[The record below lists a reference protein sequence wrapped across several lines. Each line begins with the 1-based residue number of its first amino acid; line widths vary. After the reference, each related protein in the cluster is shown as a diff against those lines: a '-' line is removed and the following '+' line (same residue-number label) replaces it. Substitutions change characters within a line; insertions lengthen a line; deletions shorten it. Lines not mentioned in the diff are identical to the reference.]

1 MATPPFTSS
10 PALATRGQLRQHS
23 AVPPSSPPIPFLSR
37 KRSLKRTASAS
48 SSIDP
53 DSPSERPSKRR
64 ALRSLRRTNSVSGS
78 EIAAPGLYN
87 ENGRLSP
94 FPATPPRILK
104 RMPSL
109 LPAIDF
115 QASPPRQV
123 RPAKPDLISDEEPVL
138 PSSPSAVVASA
149 AAAIL
154 AQSAANHYPTPVP
167 TSDIGIPT
175 SPAPNKASTSAAPAP
190 VSGRQGLN
198 RTNSAFSELRAPL
211 VSVPTVTLPKNCQP
225 VTFGRSVNKCTYLMS
240 KSHTV
245 SRVHFKVTY
254 LSHALRKSVEVH
266 CVGYNGGKVHCR
278 GDTWELRYGDV
289 FWSESG
295 DDIMIETDNTRVVI
309 RCPVDD
315 LMASSPLS
323 PVISPV
329 VIPSNTFP
337 YPAEYDLSVETKAR
351 NGRPFPTEGVE
362 FFGKFTHEPVPKL
375 KIPKPR
381 NGSIDANALT
391 EPAPLRLSRE
401 PWNSNPDSP
410 CPQPKRQRLMPVSPL
425 PFAILSTGASQ
436 PNFTLYEDE
445 DNDEDDVPL
454 APISPVE
461 DEGEDCG
468 LVLRESEKPEALNT
482 EVELDDDEEEDDEEE
497 NQEGLGEDEEE
508 DDDEDAENVNES
520 VAHTTPTKP
529 KNTAGSR
536 KAAYKLKHKLDE
548 SVSQDPL
555 TPKSKISIMKHL
567 SNQIAFSRLAST
579 PLSNL
584 VKSLPPAVREK
595 VPVEFIQA
603 LLGSSPC
610 VGEIK
615 REGKDASG
623 KPLEPEYYY
632 IADMDFDLD
641 RKSIVYSLNKPSLR
655 SCRKTHKQYFW
666 KKPKV

>member
-53 DSPSERPSKRR
+53 DSPSDRPSKRR

-78 EIAAPGLYN
+78 ELAGN
-87 ENGRLSP
+87 ENARLTP

-123 RPAKPDLISDEEPVL
+123 RPAKSEQASDQEPVV
-138 PSSPSAVVASA
+138 VVAPEEK
-149 AAAIL
+149 
-154 AQSAANHYPTPVP
+154 ANHYPTPVP
-167 TSDIGIPT
+167 TSEIGIPT
-175 SPAPNKASTSAAPAP
+175 SPAPKVAAP
-190 VSGRQGLN
+190 VSSRQGLN

-254 LSHALRKSVEVH
+254 LGFALRKSVEVH
-266 CVGYNGGKVHCR
+266 CVGYNGGRVHCR
-278 GDTWELRYGDV
+278 GDTWELRYGDI

-295 DDIMIETDNTRVVI
+295 DDIMVETDNTRVVI
-309 RCPVDD
+309 RWPSDD
-315 LMASSPLS
+315 LQATSPVS
-323 PVISPV
+323 PVIKPV
-329 VIPSNTFP
+329 VIPSSTFP
-337 YPAEYDLSVETKAR
+337 YPAEYDLSIETKAR

-362 FFGKFTHEPVPKL
+362 FFGKFTHEPVPKMN
-375 KIPKPR
+375 IPKPR
-381 NGSIDANALT
+381 NGSIDINALT

-401 PWNSNPDSP
+401 PWNNNPDSP

-425 PFAILSTGASQ
+425 PFAILSTSQ
-436 PNFTLYEDE
+436 SNFTLYEDE
-445 DNDEDDVPL
+445 DDEDDDVVL

-461 DEGEDCG
+461 DDGEEDYG
-468 LVLRESEKPEALNT
+468 FVLRESEKPEALNT
-482 EVELDDDEEEDDEEE
+482 EVELDDDEEDEEE
-497 NQEGLGEDEEE
+497 EEEEGVNDNEEE
-508 DDDEDAENVNES
+508 DADYDDEDSENVNES
-520 VAHTTPTKP
+520 AAHTTPTKH
-529 KNTAGSR
+529 TAKSQ
-536 KAAYKLKHKLDE
+536 KLAYKLKHKLDE

-555 TPKSKISIMKHL
+555 TPKSKISLMKHL

-584 VKSLPPAVREK
+584 IKSLPPGVREK
-595 VPVEFIQA
+595 VSVEFVQA
-603 LLGSSPC
+603 LLTSVPC
-610 VGEIK
+610 IGEIK

-623 KPLEPEYYY
+623 KLLEPEYYY

-641 RKSIVYSLNKPSLR
+641 RKSIVCSLNKPSLR

>member
-53 DSPSERPSKRR
+53 DSPSDRPSKRR

-78 EIAAPGLYN
+78 ELAGN
-87 ENGRLSP
+87 ENARLTP

-104 RMPSL
+104 RTPSL

-115 QASPPRQV
+115 QTSPPRQV
-123 RPAKPDLISDEEPVL
+123 RPAKSEQVSDQEPV
-138 PSSPSAVVASA
+138 VVAPEEK
-149 AAAIL
+149 
-154 AQSAANHYPTPVP
+154 ANHYPTPVP
-167 TSDIGIPT
+167 TSEIGIST
-175 SPAPNKASTSAAPAP
+175 SPAPKVAAP
-190 VSGRQGLN
+190 VSSRQGLN

-254 LSHALRKSVEVH
+254 LGLGLRKSVEVH
-266 CVGYNGGKVHCR
+266 CVGYNGGRVHCR
-278 GDTWELRYGDV
+278 GDTWELRYGDI

-295 DDIMIETDNTRVVI
+295 DDIMVETDNTRVVI
-309 RCPVDD
+309 RWPSDD
-315 LMASSPLS
+315 LQATSPVS
-323 PVISPV
+323 PVIKPV
-329 VIPSNTFP
+329 VIPSSTFP
-337 YPAEYDLSVETKAR
+337 YPAEYDLSIETKAR

-362 FFGKFTHEPVPKL
+362 FFGKFTHEPVPKIN
-375 KIPKPR
+375 IPKPR
-381 NGSIDANALT
+381 NGSIDINALT

-401 PWNSNPDSP
+401 PWNNNPDSP

-425 PFAILSTGASQ
+425 PFATLSTSQ
-436 PNFTLYEDE
+436 SNFTLYEDE
-445 DNDEDDVPL
+445 DDEDDDIVF
-454 APISPVE
+454 APISPVKDEEEEE
-461 DEGEDCG
+461 DYGF
-468 LVLRESEKPEALNT
+468 VLRESEKPEALNT
-482 EVELDDDEEEDDEEE
+482 EVELDDDEEDEEE
-497 NQEGLGEDEEE
+497 EEEEGVNDNEEE
-508 DDDEDAENVNES
+508 DANYDDEDSENVNES
-520 VAHTTPTKP
+520 AAHTTPTKH
-529 KNTAGSR
+529 TAKSQ
-536 KAAYKLKHKLDE
+536 KLAYKLKHKLDE

-555 TPKSKISIMKHL
+555 TPKSKISLMKHL

-584 VKSLPPAVREK
+584 IKSLPPGVREK
-595 VPVEFIQA
+595 VSVEFVQA
-603 LLGSSPC
+603 LLTSVPC
-610 VGEIK
+610 IGEIK

-623 KPLEPEYYY
+623 KLLEPEYYY

-641 RKSIVYSLNKPSLR
+641 RKSIVCSLNKPSLR

>member
-78 EIAAPGLYN
+78 ELASN
-87 ENGRLSP
+87 ENARPSP

-104 RMPSL
+104 RTPSL

-123 RPAKPDLISDEEPVL
+123 RPAKTEQVSDEEP
-138 PSSPSAVVASA
+138 PVVAPA
-149 AAAIL
+149 VEEK
-154 AQSAANHYPTPVP
+154 ANHYPTPLP
-167 TSDIGIPT
+167 TSEISIPT
-175 SPAPNKASTSAAPAP
+175 SPVPKAAAP
-190 VSGRQGLN
+190 VSSRQGLN

-245 SRVHFKVTY
+245 SRVHFKATY
-254 LSHALRKSVEVH
+254 LGLALRKSVEVH

-278 GDTWELRYGDV
+278 GDTWELRYGDI

-309 RCPVDD
+309 RWPTDD
-315 LMASSPLS
+315 LQAASPLS
-323 PVISPV
+323 PVIKPI

-337 YPAEYDLSVETKAR
+337 YPTEYDLSIETKAR

-362 FFGKFTHEPVPKL
+362 FFGKFTHEPVPKMN
-375 KIPKPR
+375 IPKPR
-381 NGSIDANALT
+381 NGSIDLTALT

-401 PWNSNPDSP
+401 PWNNNPDSP

-425 PFAILSTGASQ
+425 PFAILSTASQ
-436 PNFTLYEDE
+436 SNFTLYEDE
-445 DNDEDDVPL
+445 DDDDEDVSFV
-454 APISPVE
+454 PISPVE
-461 DEGEDCG
+461 DEEEDHG

-482 EVELDDDEEEDDEEE
+482 EVELDDDEEDEED
-497 NQEGLGEDEEE
+497 EDEEGAHGNDEE
-508 DDDEDAENVNES
+508 DADYDDEDAENVNETA
-520 VAHTTPTKP
+520 AHTTPTK
-529 KNTAGSR
+529 NTAKSQ

-548 SVSQDPL
+548 SVAQDPL
-555 TPKSKISIMKHL
+555 TPKSKISLMKHL
-567 SNQIAFSRLAST
+567 SNQVAFSRLAST

-584 VKSLPPAVREK
+584 VKSLPPGVREK
-595 VPVEFIQA
+595 VSVDLVQA
-603 LLGSSPC
+603 LLTSVPC
-610 VGEIK
+610 IGEIK

-623 KPLEPEYYY
+623 KLLEPEYYY

-641 RKSIVYSLNKPSLR
+641 RKSIVYSMSKPSLR

>member
-10 PALATRGQLRQHS
+10 PALAARGQLRQHS

-78 EIAAPGLYN
+78 ELAGN
-87 ENGRLSP
+87 ENARLTP

-123 RPAKPDLISDEEPVL
+123 RPAKTEHVSDEEL
-138 PSSPSAVVASA
+138 VVAAVEEKS
-149 AAAIL
+149 
-154 AQSAANHYPTPVP
+154 NHYPTPVP
-167 TSDIGIPT
+167 TSEIGIPT
-175 SPAPNKASTSAAPAP
+175 SPAPKVAAAP
-190 VSGRQGLN
+190 VSSRQGLN

-254 LSHALRKSVEVH
+254 LSFALRKSVEVH

-278 GDTWELRYGDV
+278 GDTWELRYGDI

-309 RCPVDD
+309 RWPSDD
-315 LMASSPLS
+315 LQATTPVS
-323 PVISPV
+323 PVINPV

-337 YPAEYDLSVETKAR
+337 YPAEYDLSIETKAR

-362 FFGKFTHEPVPKL
+362 FFGKFTHEPVPKIN
-375 KIPKPR
+375 IPKPR
-381 NGSIDANALT
+381 NGSIDINALT

-401 PWNSNPDSP
+401 PWNNNPDSP

-425 PFAILSTGASQ
+425 PFAILSTSQ
-436 PNFTLYEDE
+436 SNFTLYEDE
-445 DNDEDDVPL
+445 DDEDEDVVF

-461 DEGEDCG
+461 DEEEDHG
-468 LVLRESEKPEALNT
+468 FVLRESEKPEALNT
-482 EVELDDDEEEDDEEE
+482 EVELDDDEEDEEE
-497 NQEGLGEDEEE
+497 EEEEAVNNNEEEE
-508 DDDEDAENVNES
+508 DADYNDEDSENVNES
-520 VAHTTPTKP
+520 VAHATPTKH
-529 KNTAGSR
+529 TAKSQ

-548 SVSQDPL
+548 SVAQDPL
-555 TPKSKISIMKHL
+555 TPKSKISLMKHL

-584 VKSLPPAVREK
+584 IKSLPPGVREK
-595 VPVEFIQA
+595 VSVEFVQA
-603 LLGSSPC
+603 LLTSVPC
-610 VGEIK
+610 IGEIK

-623 KPLEPEYYY
+623 KLLEPEYYY
-632 IADMDFDLD
+632 ISDMDFDLD
-641 RKSIVYSLNKPSLR
+641 RKSIVCSLNKPSLR

>member
-78 EIAAPGLYN
+78 ELASN
-87 ENGRLSP
+87 ENARPTP

-104 RMPSL
+104 RTPSL

-123 RPAKPDLISDEEPVL
+123 RPAKAEQVEEK
-138 PSSPSAVVASA
+138 
-149 AAAIL
+149 
-154 AQSAANHYPTPVP
+154 ANYYPTPVP
-167 TSDIGIPT
+167 TSEIGIPT
-175 SPAPNKASTSAAPAP
+175 SPVSKAAAP
-190 VSGRQGLN
+190 VSSRQGLN

-225 VTFGRSVNKCTYLMS
+225 VTFGRSANKCTYLMS

-254 LSHALRKSVEVH
+254 LGFALRKSVEVH

-278 GDTWELRYGDV
+278 GDTWELRYGDI

-295 DDIMIETDNTRVVI
+295 DDIMIETDNTRAVI
-309 RCPVDD
+309 RWPIDD
-315 LMASSPLS
+315 LQATSPLS
-323 PVISPV
+323 PVIKPI
-329 VIPSNTFP
+329 VIPSSTFP

-375 KIPKPR
+375 NIPKPR
-381 NGSIDANALT
+381 NGSIDLNALT

-401 PWNSNPDSP
+401 PWNNNPDSP
-410 CPQPKRQRLMPVSPL
+410 CPQPKRQRLMSVSPL
-425 PFAILSTGASQ
+425 PFAALPTAQS
-436 PNFTLYEDE
+436 NFTLYED
-445 DNDEDDVPL
+445 DDDEDIAL

-461 DEGEDCG
+461 DEEEDCG
-468 LVLRESEKPEALNT
+468 LILRESEKPEALNT
-482 EVELDDDEEEDDEEE
+482 EVELNDDEED
-497 NQEGLGEDEEE
+497 EDEEDEERMDDNDEE
-508 DDDEDAENVNES
+508 DVDYDDSENINES
-520 VAHTTPTKP
+520 AAHITPTK
-529 KNTAGSR
+529 NTAKSQ

-548 SVSQDPL
+548 SVAQDPL
-555 TPKSKISIMKHL
+555 TPKSKISLMKHL

-584 VKSLPPAVREK
+584 IKSLPPGVREK
-595 VPVEFIQA
+595 VSVEFVQA
-603 LLGSSPC
+603 LLTSVPC
-610 VGEIK
+610 IGEIK

-623 KPLEPEYYY
+623 KLLEPEYYY

-655 SCRKTHKQYFW
+655 SCRKTHKVILPPLMF
-666 KKPKV
+666 VSVSTH